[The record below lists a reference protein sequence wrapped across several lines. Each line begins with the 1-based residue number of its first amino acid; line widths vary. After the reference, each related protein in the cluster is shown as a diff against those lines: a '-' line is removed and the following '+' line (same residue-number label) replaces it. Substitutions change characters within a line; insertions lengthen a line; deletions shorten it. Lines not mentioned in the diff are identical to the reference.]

1 MLPVGLGGI
10 GGLLRNSVGD
20 IVCLFS
26 APIGVGSALDSEVQ
40 AILKACQMCVNVLC
54 PADVNIT
61 IEFDSQ
67 AAVSCV
73 NGAGEVGNLM
83 IRECILDIKEIL
95 LICKPRLSVKAIS
108 RESNMA
114 ADFLANQGVLSGLV
128 QEAWV

>member
-1 MLPVGLGGI
+1 
-10 GGLLRNSVGD
+10 
-20 IVCLFS
+20 
-26 APIGVGSALDSEVQ
+26 
-40 AILKACQMCVNVLC
+40 MCVNVLC

-61 IEFDSQ
+61 IECDSQ

-73 NGAGEVGNLM
+73 NGAGAVGNLM

-108 RESNMA
+108 RDSNMA